1 MRHDPEANAATYLG
15 GALSPRQARRFE
27 AHLLECESCWQEV
40 TLGRQGRS
48 IMEGARELAPQSL
61 REQVR
66 MAVAGAD
73 HRHPRRIGLV
83 VGGAAL
89 FVVLAVIG
97 VLVFQHLPAGCHRP
111 GTRRLPGRQAPSGL
125 PPRPPGSRPLG
136 DRLCARRIG
145 RRRGRGHPG
154 GCLRVP
160 GCLRPAR
167 PDLPQLPAVPGGCGG
182 TLVGSAGWPVDRGER
197 RSGPSLRPGPPS
209 SAGCLRRQQDHPG
222 CRLVPGRAVN
232 ALDGQDRH
240 YASQTQA
247 SAR

>member
-1 MRHDPEANAATYLG
+1 VRHDPEANAATYLG

-97 VLVFQHLPAGCHRP
+97 VLVFFGEPAHRGSTSQPVAIAQALADFRDGRLPAGSPRAHRAP
-111 GTRRLPGRQAPSGL
+111 DLSGIGFALVGSGGGEVGDIPVDAFGYQDASGRRVLIYLS
-125 PPRPPGSRPLG
+125 SRPFPEAVG
-136 DRLCARRIG
+136 ARLS
-145 RRRGRGHPG
+145 
-154 GCLRVP
+154 
-160 GCLRPAR
+160 AR
-167 PDLPQLPAVPGGCGG
+167 PDGPWNEASGGVDIICAHDPLPLLAV
-182 TLVGSAGWPVDRGER
+182 SADNKTIRDVA
-197 RSGPSLRPGPPS
+197 SSLGVR
-209 SAGCLRRQQDHPG
+209 
-222 CRLVPGRAVN
+222 
-232 ALDGQDRH
+232 
-240 YASQTQA
+240 
-247 SAR
+247 